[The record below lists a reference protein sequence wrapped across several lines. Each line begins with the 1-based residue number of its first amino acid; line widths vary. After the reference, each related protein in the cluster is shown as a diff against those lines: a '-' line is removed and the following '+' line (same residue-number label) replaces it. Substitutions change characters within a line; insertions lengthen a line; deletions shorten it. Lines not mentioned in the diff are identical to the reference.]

1 MGMKKVSF
9 CRKRWANFKVI
20 QNPMIWRIFTDMWD
34 ALVIKGLRNVWQ
46 KENNPKPKDILI
58 LRYPHISILILR
70 YPYISIL
77 ILRYP
82 YISILIL
89 RYPHKDILTP
99 TTPWELYMGTFKW
112 NRFRR
117 KSRRKTIK
125 IQSLFPWTARPFS
138 KRLYPEIISGTEE

>member
-1 MGMKKVSF
+1 
-9 CRKRWANFKVI
+9 
-20 QNPMIWRIFTDMWD
+20 MIWRIFTDMWD

-58 LRYPHISILILR
+58 LS
-70 YPYISIL
+70 
-77 ILRYP
+77 YP

-117 KSRRKTIK
+117 KSRRKKIK

-138 KRLYPEIISGTEE
+138 KGLYPEIISGTEEWEALKQARVRESWCTRFSEKDILWSLQRIFISERLRSRLRE